1 MTYGSRDL
9 LEEIWRC
16 GGGDLNDL
24 ESVALTGNDAALPS
38 SFRVGGVAQGTIA
51 AAARAATRLHETNTG
66 LKQSL
71 SVDMNHAAI
80 EFLSERNIRVDRQH
94 APRIWDSIAGV
105 YECGDGRW
113 IRLHTNF
120 DHHRQGVLDILKCD
134 YDRDAVASALKNFSA
149 FDVEDQAAK
158 AGVVS
163 YAMRTTEEWEAHP
176 QGQAVDLEPL
186 VSIEKIA
193 DADPIEHQPGN
204 QPMSGYRVLDLTR
217 IIAGPVCGRTLAVH
231 GADVMRIAGPHLPFV
246 PVLVMDAGRGKRSAY
261 LDFRQDEDKQRLR
274 DLLGDANVFVQGYRP
289 GAIAGQG
296 FDPVAVA
303 QLRPGIVYVS
313 LCAWG
318 YSGPWADRRGYDSL
332 VQTAS
337 GINLAE
343 SEAAGESTPGE
354 LPCQA
359 LDHASGYLMA
369 FGAMRAL
376 ERQRTEGGSWHVR
389 VSLARTG
396 RWIQN
401 AGRIPDGHR
410 DHAKID
416 PAQYLQTEHSGFGE
430 LTYVSHAAKL
440 DATPPRWR
448 YPSTPLGVHKPDW
461 SVFDAT

>member
-1 MTYGSRDL
+1 MNKDGQDL
-9 LEEIWRC
+9 LEDIWQT
-16 GGGDLNDL
+16 GGGDSDALT
-24 ESVALTGNDAALPS
+24 SVALTGSDAALPS
-38 SFRVGGVAQGTIA
+38 SFRVGAVAQSTIA
-51 AAARAATRLHETNTG
+51 AAALAGTRLYQANTG
-66 LKQSL
+66 VEQTV
-71 SVDMNHAAI
+71 SVDMNHAAT
-80 EFLSERNIRVDRQH
+80 EFLSERNIRVDRRH

-120 DHHRQGVLDILKCD
+120 EHHRQGVLNILKCD
-134 YDRDAVASALKNFSA
+134 YDRNAVAAALKKFEA
-149 FDVEDQAAK
+149 YEVEDQAAA

-163 YAMRTTEEWEAHP
+163 YAMRTTDEWEAHP
-176 QGQAVDLEPL
+176 QCQAIDLEPL
-186 VSIEKIA
+186 VSIERIG
-193 DADPIEHQPGN
+193 DAPPIETRVGE

-231 GADVMRIAGPHLPFV
+231 GADVMRVAGPHLPYV
-246 PVLVMDAGRGKRSAY
+246 PVLVMDAGRGKRSTY
-261 LDFRQDEDKQRLR
+261 LDLRKEAAKQNLGE
-274 DLLGDANVFVQGYRP
+274 LLQSTNVFVQGFRP
-289 GAIAGQG
+289 GAIAGLG
-296 FDPVAVA
+296 FDPDTVAKK
-303 QLRPGIVYVS
+303 RPGIVYVS

-401 AGRIPDGHR
+401 AGRIGNGHSVYN
-410 DHAKID
+410 DFDI
-416 PAQYLQTEHSGFGE
+416 AQYLQTEHSGFGE
-430 LTYVSHAAKL
+430 LTCVSHAAKL
-440 DATPPRWR
+440 SKTPARWR

-461 SVFDAT
+461 SIFDAV